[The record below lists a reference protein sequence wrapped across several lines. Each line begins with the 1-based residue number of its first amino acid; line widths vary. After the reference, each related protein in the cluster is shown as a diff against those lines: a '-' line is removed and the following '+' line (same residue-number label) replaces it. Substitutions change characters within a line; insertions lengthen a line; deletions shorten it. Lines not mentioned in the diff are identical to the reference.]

1 MVEGEEKAAW
11 EGTDIGECQFK
22 NDLTYLEDSQGAALP
37 PPPGG
42 GRAFWEEGC
51 RR

>member
-42 GRAFWEEGC
+42 GQSVLGGRL
-51 RR
+51 